1 MIILLKH
8 AAKPRSK
15 AEKLMKEGKW
25 TRTTITGMIV
35 KGNHIFYHLIVSTA
49 TATYPIY
56 IGKRLQNR
64 YGVFFEKYPRIAIIT
79 NTTIY
84 NIYKI
89 LLDNLS
95 LKFPQIFHIVV
106 GDGEEFK
113 NITSLVNIFE
123 KLKDNELGRDG
134 LIIAFGGGVVGD
146 LAGFASATYMRGID
160 FIQIP
165 TTLLAMTDSSV
176 GGKTGINL
184 PQGKNIVGSFHQPQ
198 AVFCDLLFLD
208 TLPVRE
214 FNSGLME
221 VIKYG
226 LILDASLYDFI
237 IQKRESIKKF
247 DTNIVAYLIY
257 RSCQLKAEIV
267 AQDEKEK
274 GIRSIL
280 NFGHTIGHALE
291 SYSDFKFYLHGE
303 AVALGSLVI
312 IKFLVD
318 KGILTKQ
325 FLNGFID
332 LLTFFQLP
340 TSIPIEFEI
349 DQILK
354 HLLYDKKKRHGRN
367 QWILLKQVGE
377 PIWGQFIDIKEIE
390 KILRGL
396 QYG

>member
-1 MIILLKH
+1 
-8 AAKPRSK
+8 
-15 AEKLMKEGKW
+15 
-25 TRTTITGMIV
+25 MIV
-35 KGNHIFYHLIVSTA
+35 QTNDILHHLIVTTPTTS
-49 TATYPIY
+49 YPIY

-64 YGVFFEKYPRIAIIT
+64 YGEYFKKYPRIAIIT
-79 NTTIY
+79 NATIY
-84 NIYKI
+84 NIYEN

-95 LKFPQIFHIVV
+95 LKFPQIFYIFV
-106 GDGEEFK
+106 GDGEEYK
-113 NITSLVNIFE
+113 NIESLVNIFE

-134 LIIAFGGGVVGD
+134 LIIAFGGGIVGD

-184 PQGKNIVGSFHQPQ
+184 PQGKNIVGSFYQPQ
-198 AVFCDLLFLD
+198 AVFCDLLFLE
-208 TLPVRE
+208 TLPVKE
-214 FNSGLME
+214 FNAGLME

-226 LILDASLYDFI
+226 LILDASFYDLI
-237 IQKRESIKKF
+237 MEKRESIKNF
-247 DTNIVAYLIY
+247 DTDITAYLIY

-291 SYSDFKFYLHGE
+291 SYSDFQFYLHGE

-312 IKFLVD
+312 VKFLVD
-318 KGILTKQ
+318 KGILTNQ
-325 FLNGFID
+325 FLNGYIE
-332 LLTFFQLP
+332 LLKYFQLP

-354 HLLYDKKKRHGRN
+354 NLLYDKKKKHGRN
-367 QWILLKQVGE
+367 QWVLLNQVGD
-377 PIWGQFIDIKEIE
+377 PIWGQFIDTKEIE
-390 KILRGL
+390 KILKGL
-396 QYG
+396 QHE

>member
-1 MIILLKH
+1 VKRNNIL
-8 AAKPRSK
+8 
-15 AEKLMKEGKW
+15 
-25 TRTTITGMIV
+25 
-35 KGNHIFYHLIVSTA
+35 YHLVLSTA
-49 TATYPIY
+49 TTTYPIY
-56 IGKRLQNR
+56 IGKRLQNK
-64 YGVFFEKYPRIAIIT
+64 YGDFLKKYPKVAIVT

-84 NIYKI
+84 NIYKN
-89 LLDNLS
+89 LLDNIC
-95 LKFPQIFHIVV
+95 LKFPQVFHIVV
-106 GDGEEFK
+106 GDGEKFK
-113 NITSLVNIFE
+113 NITSLLNIFK
-123 KLKDNELGRDG
+123 KLKNNELGRDG

-146 LAGFASATYMRGID
+146 LAGFASSTYMRGID

-214 FNSGLME
+214 FNAGLME

-226 LILDASLYDFI
+226 LILDASLYDFV
-237 IQKRESIKKF
+237 IQKKERIKIF
-247 DTNIVAYLIY
+247 DKNIIAYLIF
-257 RSCQLKAEIV
+257 RSCELKAKIV
-267 AQDEKEK
+267 AQDEKDR
-274 GIRSIL
+274 GIRNIL

-312 IKFLVD
+312 IKFLANNRIV
-318 KGILTKQ
+318 TTQ

-367 QWILLKQVGE
+367 QWVLLKQVGE
-377 PIWGQFIDIKEIE
+377 PIWGQFVDIKEIK
-390 KILRGL
+390 KILKGL
-396 QYG
+396 QHG